1 MSDPQRPPSAAELS
15 ASETKFGVVVFHRS
29 DDVERH
35 IAPLRPVHAIQLDV
49 IWQGAT
55 WFVPPHTSVVLWEL
69 APEDGPDRRVAAI
82 AKGTPSLSYGA
93 VATPELVEIS
103 RVLGF
108 RQHLTLPIRL
118 EDIERSLGLP
128 AIIDLADRLDTA
140 TARFA
145 RLASRTEIIGDLVRA
160 VNASIDP
167 DAVSAALVSRVGQWL
182 PVSSW
187 AVVAVE
193 PDGVI
198 RWLGGKSVDPGVKA
212 PAESI
217 AEVVVRNGQA
227 AVRITT
233 LVAEPLAG
241 ETPTARPVDISILG
255 WPLVAAG
262 SIVGVLVGVD
272 YGRARRLPEL
282 STELVDAFAR
292 LVEPAAYALAH
303 ALRVARAEA
312 LSVTDDL
319 TQLFNSRFLHDALRK
334 EAKRALRSGSPLSLL
349 FVDLDGFKAVNDA
362 HGHLRGSRALI
373 EAASVIRGGAR
384 ETDIVARYGGDEF
397 AVVLPETG
405 ADGARALARRLRDRI
420 ARYVFLADQGP
431 GDRLTASIGVAT
443 MPDVADTVESLINAA
458 DAAMYRVKV
467 HGKNGIQVASRGAEP
482 LPAGRPGH
490 EEEEEEQELR

>member
-1 MSDPQRPPSAAELS
+1 MSDPQRPSKAAEAR
-15 ASETKFGVVVFHRS
+15 ASEARFRVAVFHRS
-29 DDVERH
+29 DDVDRQLSL
-35 IAPLRPVHAIQLDV
+35 LRPVQAIQLDL

-55 WFVPPHTSVVLWEL
+55 WTVPAGTDAVLWEL
-69 APEDGPDRRVAAI
+69 APEDGNDRRIGAI
-82 AKGTPSLSYGA
+82 AKGTPALSYG
-93 VATPELVEIS
+93 VASTPEIVEMS
-103 RVLGF
+103 RTLGF
-108 RQHLTLPIRL
+108 KAHLTAPLRL
-118 EDIERSLGLP
+118 EDLEQGLGRP
-128 AIIDLADRLDTA
+128 AIVDLADRLDEA
-140 TARFA
+140 TERFA
-145 RLASRTEIIGDLVRA
+145 RLASRTEVIGDLVRA

-167 DAVSAALVSRVGQWL
+167 DAVSAALIARVSQWL
-182 PVSSW
+182 PMSSW

-193 PDGVI
+193 PDGVT
-198 RWLGGKSVDPGVKA
+198 RWLGGKNVDASVKG

-217 AEVVVRNGQA
+217 ADVVVRNGQA

-241 ETPTARPVDISILG
+241 ESTSAKPMDVSLLG

-282 STELVDAFAR
+282 AQELVDAFGR

-349 FVDLDGFKAVNDA
+349 FVDLDGFKAINDVY
-362 HGHLRGSRALI
+362 GHLRGSRALI
-373 EAASVIRGGAR
+373 EAASVIRGSAR

-420 ARYVFLADQGP
+420 ARYVFLADQGQ
-431 GDRLTASIGVAT
+431 GNRLTASIGVAT

-458 DAAMYRVKV
+458 DSAMYRVKV

-482 LPAGRPGH
+482 LTPGRPGQG
-490 EEEEEEQELR
+490 EEEEEQELR

>member
-1 MSDPQRPPSAAELS
+1 
-15 ASETKFGVVVFHRS
+15 
-29 DDVERH
+29 
-35 IAPLRPVHAIQLDV
+35 
-49 IWQGAT
+49 
-55 WFVPPHTSVVLWEL
+55 
-69 APEDGPDRRVAAI
+69 
-82 AKGTPSLSYGA
+82 
-93 VATPELVEIS
+93 
-103 RVLGF
+103 
-108 RQHLTLPIRL
+108 
-118 EDIERSLGLP
+118 
-128 AIIDLADRLDTA
+128 
-140 TARFA
+140 
-145 RLASRTEIIGDLVRA
+145 

-167 DAVSAALVSRVGQWL
+167 DAVSAALIARVSQWL

-193 PDGVI
+193 PDGVT
-198 RWLGGKSVDPGVKA
+198 RWLGGKNVDATVKG

-217 AEVVVRNGQA
+217 ADVVVRNGQA

-233 LVAEPLAG
+233 LVAEPVAG
-241 ETPTARPVDISILG
+241 ETAADRPMDVSILG
-255 WPLVAAG
+255 WPLIASG

-272 YGRARRLPEL
+272 HGRARRLPEIAP
-282 STELVDAFAR
+282 ELVDAFAR

-349 FVDLDGFKAVNDA
+349 FVDLDGFKGINDL

-373 EAASVIRGGAR
+373 EAASVIRGSAR

-420 ARYVFLADQGP
+420 ARYVFLADQGQ
-431 GDRLTASIGVAT
+431 GNRLTASIGVAT

-467 HGKNGIQVASRGAEP
+467 HGKNGIQVASRGTEP
-482 LPAGRPGH
+482 LATGHPGQ

>member
-1 MSDPQRPPSAAELS
+1 MSR
-15 ASETKFGVVVFHRS
+15 T
-29 DDVERH
+29 
-35 IAPLRPVHAIQLDV
+35 
-49 IWQGAT
+49 
-55 WFVPPHTSVVLWEL
+55 
-69 APEDGPDRRVAAI
+69 
-82 AKGTPSLSYGA
+82 
-93 VATPELVEIS
+93 
-103 RVLGF
+103 LGF
-108 RQHLTLPIRL
+108 RKHLVAPIRL
-118 EDIERSLGLP
+118 EDLERGLNIP
-128 AIIDLADRLDTA
+128 AIVDLADRLDAA
-140 TARFA
+140 TGRFV
-145 RLASRTEIIGDLVRA
+145 RLAARTEVIGDLVRA

-167 DAVSAALVSRVGQWL
+167 DNVSAALVARVGEWL
-182 PVSSW
+182 PLSSW

-193 PDGVI
+193 PDGVT
-198 RWLGGKSVDPGVKA
+198 RWLGGREVDPSVKA

-233 LVAEPLAG
+233 LVSEPLSG
-241 ETPTARPVDISILG
+241 ESAAHAPVDVSLLG
-255 WPLVAAG
+255 WPLVAGG

-272 YGRARRLPEL
+272 YGRPRRLPEL
-282 STELVDAFAR
+282 AADLTDAFGR

-349 FVDLDGFKAVNDA
+349 FVDLDGFKAINDV

-373 EAASVIRGGAR
+373 EAASVIRGSAR
-384 ETDIVARYGGDEF
+384 ETDIVARFGGDEF

-405 ADGARALARRLRDRI
+405 VDGARALARRLRDRI
-420 ARYVFLADQGP
+420 ARYVFLADQGQ
-431 GDRLTASIGVAT
+431 GNRLTASIGVAT
-443 MPDVADTVESLINAA
+443 MPDVADTVEGLIHAA

-467 HGKNGIQVASRGAEP
+467 HGKNGIHVASRGSEQ
-482 LPAGRPGH
+482 LLSGRE

>member
-1 MSDPQRPPSAAELS
+1 MSDPQRPPMAAEPS
-15 ASETKFGVVVFHRS
+15 ASEARFGVVAFHRS
-29 DDVERH
+29 DDIERH
-35 IAPLRPVHAIQLDV
+35 VAPLRLVHAVRLEL

-55 WFVPPHTSVVLWEL
+55 WSVPPHTAVVLWEL
-69 APEDGPDRRVAAI
+69 APEDGADRRVAAI
-82 AKGTPSLSYGA
+82 AKSAPSLSYS
-93 VATPELVEIS
+93 VHSTPELIEIS
-103 RVLGF
+103 RALGF
-108 RQHLTLPIRL
+108 QKHLTAPIHL
-118 EDIERSLGLP
+118 EDVEHGLGLP
-128 AIIDLADRLDTA
+128 AIVDLADRLDA
-140 TARFA
+140 ASERFR
-145 RLASRTEIIGDLVRA
+145 RLAAQPEIIGDLVRA

-167 DAVSAALVSRVGQWL
+167 DAVSTALISRVAQWL

-193 PDGVI
+193 PDGVT
-198 RWLGGKSVDPGVKA
+198 RWLGGKDVDASIKG

-217 AEVVVRNGQA
+217 ADIVVRNGQA
-227 AVRITT
+227 AVRVTS
-233 LVAEPLAG
+233 LVTEPLAG
-241 ETPTARPVDISILG
+241 EPAASRSVDVAILG

-272 YGRARRLPEL
+272 NGRARRLPEL
-282 STELVDAFAR
+282 STDLVDACGR

-349 FVDLDGFKAVNDA
+349 FVDLDGFKAINDL

-373 EAASVIRGGAR
+373 EAASVIRGSAR
-384 ETDIVARYGGDEF
+384 ETDVVARYGGDEF

-420 ARYVFLADQGP
+420 ARYVFLADQGS
-431 GDRLTASIGVAT
+431 GNRLTASIGVAT

-467 HGKNGIQVASRGAEP
+467 HGKNGIQVASRGEP
-482 LPAGRPGH
+482 VPPGRPAQG

>member
-1 MSDPQRPPSAAELS
+1 MA
-15 ASETKFGVVVFHRS
+15 VFHRS
-29 DDVERH
+29 DEVERH
-35 IAPLRPVHAIQLDV
+35 IAPLRPIDALHLEL

-55 WFVPPHTSVVLWEL
+55 WSVPSRPSVVLWEL
-69 APEDGPDRRVAAI
+69 APEDGADRRINAI
-82 AKGTPSLSYGA
+82 AKGTPALSYS
-93 VATPELVEIS
+93 VTSTPELVEMS
-103 RVLGF
+103 RALGF
-108 RQHLTLPIRL
+108 RQHLTVPIRL
-118 EDIERSLGLP
+118 EDVEHALGLP
-128 AIIDLADRLDTA
+128 AIVDLADRLDAA
-140 TARFA
+140 TGRFA
-145 RLASRTEIIGDLVRA
+145 RLAARTEVIGDLVRA

-167 DAVSAALVSRVGQWL
+167 DAVSAALISRVAQWL

-193 PDGVI
+193 PDGVT
-198 RWLGGKSVDPGVKA
+198 RWLGGKTVDVGVKG

-217 AEVVVRNGQA
+217 ADVVVRNGQA

-241 ETPTARPVDISILG
+241 ETAAERAVDVSILG
-255 WPLVAAG
+255 WPLVAGG

-282 STELVDAFAR
+282 ATELVDAFGR

-349 FVDLDGFKAVNDA
+349 FVDLDGFKAINDV

-373 EAASVIRGGAR
+373 EAASVIRGSAR
-384 ETDIVARYGGDEF
+384 ETDVVARYGGDEF

-420 ARYVFLADQGP
+420 ARYVFLADQGQ
-431 GDRLTASIGVAT
+431 GNRLTASIGVAT
-443 MPDVADTVESLINAA
+443 MPDVADTVEGLINAA

-467 HGKNGIQVASRGAEP
+467 HGKNGIQVASRGGEP
-482 LPAGRPGH
+482 LTPGRPGQG
-490 EEEEEEQELR
+490 EEEEEQELR